1 MSHAMSLSGTPNA
14 PSRSQRWLW
23 VGLGALVATT
33 LAMGAALVQIYNR
46 SADEVAPAIPLTPG
60 GAIAATVEALPPL
73 EPVEPIAEPALKK
86 PVPKTAKTS
95 AHKAPVASKSSANAN
110 SAAGAPVAVATTPL
124 MCAQCGRVESVT
136 PFQREAAPSGAG
148 AVAGAVLGGMV
159 GNQFGGGDGK
169 TLATIAG
176 ALGGGWA
183 GNTVEKKMKTET
195 AYRVEVRMENG
206 SLRTV
211 EQTQPAT
218 VGARVTVDGAT
229 LHSASASAQSL

>member
-33 LAMGAALVQIYNR
+33 LAMGAALVQVYHR
-46 SADEVAPAIPLTPG
+46 SAEEVASAIPITPVS
-60 GAIAATVEALPPL
+60 AIAATVEALPPL
-73 EPVEPIAEPALKK
+73 EPVAEPVLKK
-86 PVPKTAKTS
+86 PVPKAAKAP
-95 AHKAPVASKSSANAN
+95 AHKAPVASKSSANAT

-124 MCAQCGRVESVT
+124 MCAQCGRVETVT
-136 PFQREAAPSGAG
+136 PFQREAAPSGVG

-169 TLATIAG
+169 ALATIAG

-195 AYRVEVRMENG
+195 VYRVEVRMENG

-211 EQTQPAT
+211 EQAQPAT

-229 LHSASASAQSL
+229 LHNASASTQSL